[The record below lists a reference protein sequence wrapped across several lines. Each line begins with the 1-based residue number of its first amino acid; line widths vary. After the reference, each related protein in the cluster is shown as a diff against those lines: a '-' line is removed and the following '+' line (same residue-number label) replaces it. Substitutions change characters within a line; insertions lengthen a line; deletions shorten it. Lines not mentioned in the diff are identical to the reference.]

1 MNIKR
6 AIIIEDF
13 CKKHSDTID
22 VLSKWVIDVSNAKW
36 TNYHDLKA
44 DFPSADYVGNK
55 RYVLNI
61 KGNHYR
67 LVIVV
72 VFIAEIVEIRFIGTH
87 AEYDKIKD
95 IQNI

>member
-1 MNIKR
+1 MNIKGS
-6 AIIIEDF
+6 IIIEDF
-13 CKKHSDTID
+13 CKKHSDVID
-22 VLSKWVIDVSNAKW
+22 VLSKWVDDVSNAKW
-36 TNYHDLKA
+36 TNHNDLKV
-44 DFPSADYVGNK
+44 DYPYADYIGNK

-72 VFIAEIVEIRFIGTH
+72 VFIAEIVEVRFIGTH